1 MKFRKCKLSELGE
14 IVGGATPS
22 TKNKF
27 NYGGNISW
35 ITPKDLT
42 DLKGRFINRGERNI
56 TKEGFENSSTKMLP
70 INSVLFSSR
79 APIGYIAINNMN
91 EVCTNQGFKSIIPND
106 KINYMFLYYLLKF
119 NKDRVES
126 LGSGTTFK
134 EISGAV
140 MKNIVVSIPENK
152 NDQLKIAKVLSK
164 IDEKIELNTHINN
177 NLYEIMKRI
186 FDNWVNN
193 LDNYEESSLSKIAN
207 YINGLAMQKYR
218 AKNEIGLP
226 VIKIKE
232 MNEGITDNTERCS
245 SNIKED
251 YIIEDGDILF
261 AWSGTLCMT
270 IWAQGKA
277 GLNQHIFK
285 VQSTKFPKWFYYLWT
300 EYYLGKFVE
309 IAAGKATT
317 MGHIKRKELDTAKV
331 KIPIKKEMDKMDRIM
346 QPMLDKYINNK
357 INNETLKQV
366 RDTLLPKLMNGEI
379 DIDKI
384 EI

>member
-1 MKFRKCKLSELGE
+1 
-14 IVGGATPS
+14 
-22 TKNKF
+22 
-27 NYGGNISW
+27 
-35 ITPKDLT
+35 
-42 DLKGRFINRGERNI
+42 
-56 TKEGFENSSTKMLP
+56 
-70 INSVLFSSR
+70 
-79 APIGYIAINNMN
+79 
-91 EVCTNQGFKSIIPND
+91 
-106 KINYMFLYYLLKF
+106 
-119 NKDRVES
+119 
-126 LGSGTTFK
+126 
-134 EISGAV
+134 
-140 MKNIVVSIPENK
+140 
-152 NDQLKIAKVLSK
+152 
-164 IDEKIELNTHINN
+164 
-177 NLYEIMKRI
+177 MKRI

-193 LDNYEESSLSKIAN
+193 LDNYKESSLSKIAN

-285 VQSTKFPKWFYYLWT
+285 VQSKKYPKWFYYLWT

-331 KIPIKKEMDKMDRIM
+331 KIPIKKEMDKMDGIM

-357 INNETLKQV
+357 INNEILKQV

-379 DIDKI
+379 DLDKI

>member
-70 INSVLFSSR
+70 INSILFSSR

-119 NKDRVES
+119 NKDRIES

-134 EISGAV
+134 EISGTV

-164 IDEKIELNTHINN
+164 IDEKIELNTHTNN
-177 NLYEIMKRI
+177 NLYEIGLSLIEEEYNSINKTEKLQNI
-186 FDNWVNN
+186 IQFTKGKKPVKIVKYKDKNFDKY
-193 LDNYEESSLSKIAN
+193 LTIACLNYQELNYAN
-207 YINGLAMQKYR
+207 KEKMILAQ
-218 AKNEIGLP
+218 N
-226 VIKIKE
+226 
-232 MNEGITDNTERCS
+232 
-245 SNIKED
+245 
-251 YIIEDGDILF
+251 DILMVMDGASSGEVYYSDCGIVGSTF
-261 AWSGTLCMT
+261 A
-270 IWAQGKA
+270 
-277 GLNQHIFK
+277 
-285 VQSTKFPKWFYYLWT
+285 
-300 EYYLGKFVE
+300 
-309 IAAGKATT
+309 
-317 MGHIKRKELDTAKV
+317 
-331 KIPIKKEMDKMDRIM
+331 RI
-346 QPMLDKYINNK
+346 DIINK
-357 INNETLKQV
+357 IFTKEYMFFILKKYTDLIKTKNTGSAIPHVDKAFINLLSVPILSIENQKKYCIILKKIQQNEHKIRNLMII

-379 DIDKI
+379 DIDKT

>member
-1 MKFRKCKLSELGE
+1 
-14 IVGGATPS
+14 
-22 TKNKF
+22 
-27 NYGGNISW
+27 
-35 ITPKDLT
+35 
-42 DLKGRFINRGERNI
+42 
-56 TKEGFENSSTKMLP
+56 
-70 INSVLFSSR
+70 
-79 APIGYIAINNMN
+79 
-91 EVCTNQGFKSIIPND
+91 
-106 KINYMFLYYLLKF
+106 
-119 NKDRVES
+119 
-126 LGSGTTFK
+126 
-134 EISGAV
+134 
-140 MKNIVVSIPENK
+140 
-152 NDQLKIAKVLSK
+152 
-164 IDEKIELNTHINN
+164 
-177 NLYEIMKRI
+177 MKRF

-251 YIIEDGDILF
+251 YIIKNGDILF

-285 VQSTKFPKWFYYLWT
+285 VQSKKYPKWFYYLWT
-300 EYYLGKFVE
+300 EYYLDKFVE

-379 DIDKI
+379 DLDKI